1 MTKIDLGK
9 VAPIYKGTYDSST
22 SYNELDIVFDNT
34 SGRSF
39 IAKQPAKGNSLPT
52 EDNIENDYWGLVAE
66 KGEPGK
72 KGEVGPTGPQGK
84 QGTMGPSGEQGPKG
98 DKGDLGPKGPQGY
111 PGYISVKD
119 YGAVGDKI
127 NDDSSAINQA
137 FIDASTGKINGLN
150 TVFIPKGTYLLKKDL
165 DFQSNTHVIL
175 DPQAVLYGPGMFFR
189 FRSFGKGYGNG
200 VSNVTVE
207 GGTFSGDFDSNITY
221 GHASGNAF
229 VGVLHHAENL
239 TFKNIKFYMTTSNS
253 HTFDLGG
260 CRNIVIDNCHFYGLK
275 PTTTNREYVEAVQVD
290 YSYGAGLT
298 DKSDYEMSNVDGTVS
313 YNVKLTNSTFN
324 AIYNSDGSVKYYAPN
339 AIGEHVNFSDGH
351 PYDILVENNT
361 IIDAMPFNNSNG
373 INGWIHF
380 YGVKNL
386 DIKNNKF
393 INTQVHAALPINLKV
408 RTSNEL
414 SQGTPTSNIVDKY
427 AYHDNVLI
435 DNNYFK
441 GFKSPTNV
449 FSMINVT
456 GNTLHEPDHNI
467 KISNNTMV
475 DNYPDSA
482 DKNDP
487 SVANGTDFITLGY
500 INDVKVVGNNY
511 KDGRRFV
518 YVGANTA
525 LYDTNIIISDNNIA
539 NTYYIPISLSD
550 LNGKGNIT
558 ISDNKLT
565 DVNGSI
571 VAKNSD
577 LVSITGNIIKY
588 RKDGVIAAGKTYNG
602 TSMLMQ
608 NVARVVFKDNTI
620 IQSDDKNY
628 QYPNTLKLDNSVVIK
643 NENNYFNGDLLID
656 GLSQDNIY
664 LLKNIS
670 NELDK
675 QPTLLPTVNLNDIF
689 SNIKMYPG
697 EWYIA
702 VDESQATP
710 ENGYPSNNSGYWNF
724 SIMPFANNR
733 GTVIATINYSATFYI
748 GSIRR
753 GQLVKWVP
761 INGDGS
767 VSIKYPQ
774 GDYTVLTEAFLG

>member
-1 MTKIDLGK
+1 MSKYNLGK
-9 VAPIYKGTYDSST
+9 VAPVYKGNYNSAT
-22 SYNELDIVFDNT
+22 SYNELDIVFDSA

-39 IAKQPAKGNSLPT
+39 IAKQPVNGNSLPT

-66 KGEPGK
+66 KGEPGEPGK
-72 KGEVGPTGPQGK
+72 VGPTGPQGK

-165 DFQSNTHVIL
+165 DFQSNTRVIL

-577 LVSITGNIIKY
+577 LVSITGNTIKY